1 MYDQKTGGSIPGMLS
16 DFSPNIHTEIGAHPA
31 SYPTAKWRSFPESK
45 AAKVW
50 G

>member
-1 MYDQKTGGSIPGMLS
+1 MYDRKTGGSIPNRVS

-31 SYPTAKWRSFPESK
+31 SYPTAKGGSSPESE